1 MRVNSLLGS
10 DKATIMHQVGTL
22 VQSSIENDQQIECAD
37 EVNTEYVIL
46 FDSMAVVNRLKLELL

>member
-1 MRVNSLLGS
+1 
-10 DKATIMHQVGTL
+10 MHQVGTL

-46 FDSMAVVNRLKLELL
+46 FDSMAVVNRLKLDLL

>member
-10 DKATIMHQVGTL
+10 DKATIMHQVETL
-22 VQSSIENDQQIECAD
+22 VQSSIENDQQLERAD

-46 FDSMAVVNRLKLELL
+46 FDSMAVVNHLKLDLL